1 MKNFLALFGC
11 LPSSANTAPI
21 SVITRA
27 MKRLFVFLI
36 LLNFSSVCYSQDKKN
51 KIGNSILNK
60 DENLKDALVNIKED
74 FLEDKINELV
84 KEIEGLNKNFES
96 DFSNYVDKL
105 LKENRNYLDQ
115 LENEYRSKL
124 KEEYDKISELKKNVD
139 EIQKIKDLELKI
151 VDKKI
156 DEINKNLKKLSSDE
170 FIKDFKK
177 DLKKQLDEFKKSTIE
192 SFENEL
198 NIKVDTTKNE
208 KN

>member
-1 MKNFLALFGC
+1 
-11 LPSSANTAPI
+11 
-21 SVITRA
+21 

-36 LLNFSSVCYSQDKKN
+36 LINFSSVCYSQDKKN
-51 KIGNSILNK
+51 KTGNSILNK
-60 DENLKDALVNIKED
+60 NENLKDALVNIKED

-170 FIKDFKK
+170 FIKNFKK
-177 DLKKQLDEFKKSTIE
+177 DLKKQLDEFKKSTQT
-192 SFENEL
+192 FWGMF
-198 NIKVDTTKNE
+198 
-208 KN
+208 

>member
-1 MKNFLALFGC
+1 
-11 LPSSANTAPI
+11 
-21 SVITRA
+21 

-60 DENLKDALVNIKED
+60 DESLKDALVNIKED

-170 FIKDFKK
+170 F
-177 DLKKQLDEFKKSTIE
+177 
-192 SFENEL
+192 
-198 NIKVDTTKNE
+198 
-208 KN
+208 

>member
-1 MKNFLALFGC
+1 MKKLF
-11 LPSSANTAPI
+11 I
-21 SVITRA
+21 
-27 MKRLFVFLI
+27 FLI
-36 LLNFSSVCYSQDKKN
+36 LLNISSISYSQDNKN
-51 KIGNSILNK
+51 GNSILNNIKENTK
-60 DENLKDALVNIKED
+60 DGNLKDALVNIKED

-170 FIKDFKK
+170 FIKDFKR

-198 NIKVDTTKNE
+198 NIKLDTTKNE

>member
-1 MKNFLALFGC
+1 
-11 LPSSANTAPI
+11 
-21 SVITRA
+21 

-156 DEINKNLKKLSSDE
+156 DEIKKN
-170 FIKDFKK
+170 
-177 DLKKQLDEFKKSTIE
+177 
-192 SFENEL
+192 
-198 NIKVDTTKNE
+198 
-208 KN
+208 

>member
-1 MKNFLALFGC
+1 MKKLF
-11 LPSSANTAPI
+11 I
-21 SVITRA
+21 
-27 MKRLFVFLI
+27 FLI
-36 LLNFSSVCYSQDKKN
+36 LLNISSISYSQDNKN
-51 KIGNSILNK
+51 GNSILNK
-60 DENLKDALVNIKED
+60 INENTKDGNLKDALVNIKED

>member
-1 MKNFLALFGC
+1 MKKLFIFLL
-11 LPSSANTAPI
+11 
-21 SVITRA
+21 
-27 MKRLFVFLI
+27 
-36 LLNFSSVCYSQDKKN
+36 LLNISSITYSQDNKN
-51 KIGNSILNK
+51 RNSLLNK
-60 DENLKDALVNIKED
+60 VKENTKDANLKDALVNIKED
-74 FLEDKINELV
+74 FIEDKINELV

-124 KEEYDKISELKKNVD
+124 KEEYDKVSELKKNVD
-139 EIQKIKDLELKI
+139 DLQKIKDLELKI

-170 FIKDFKK
+170 FIKGFKK

-198 NIKVDTTKNE
+198 NIKIDTIRNE

>member
-1 MKNFLALFGC
+1 
-11 LPSSANTAPI
+11 
-21 SVITRA
+21 

-36 LLNFSSVCYSQDKKN
+36 LLNFSAVCYSQDKKN
-51 KIGNSILNK
+51 KTGNSILNK
-60 DENLKDALVNIKED
+60 NENLKDALVNIKED

-139 EIQKIKDLELKI
+139 EIQKI
-151 VDKKI
+151 
-156 DEINKNLKKLSSDE
+156 
-170 FIKDFKK
+170 
-177 DLKKQLDEFKKSTIE
+177 
-192 SFENEL
+192 
-198 NIKVDTTKNE
+198 
-208 KN
+208 